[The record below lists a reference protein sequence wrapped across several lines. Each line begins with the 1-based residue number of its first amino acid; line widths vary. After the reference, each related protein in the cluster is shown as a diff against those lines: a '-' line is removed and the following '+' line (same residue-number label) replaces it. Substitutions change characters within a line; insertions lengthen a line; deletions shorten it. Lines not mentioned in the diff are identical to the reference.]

1 MRFAGDKSNASLL
14 LAVPV
19 IPVFLGDADRGI
31 LGPLM
36 LLRVECTVVG
46 SCPVPIDKPLETFL
60 QNEPHGIQEIVHH
73 IRIGA
78 TWAVRM

>member
-14 LAVPV
+14 LAFPV

-36 LLRVECTVVG
+36 LLRDESTVVG
-46 SCPVPIDKPLETFL
+46 ACPVPIDE
-60 QNEPHGIQEIVHH
+60 
-73 IRIGA
+73 
-78 TWAVRM
+78 